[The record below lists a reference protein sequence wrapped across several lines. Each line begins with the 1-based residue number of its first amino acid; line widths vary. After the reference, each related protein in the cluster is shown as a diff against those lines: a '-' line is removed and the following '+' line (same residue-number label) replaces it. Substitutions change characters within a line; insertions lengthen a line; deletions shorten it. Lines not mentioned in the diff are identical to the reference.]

1 MELPYPDAKVA
12 ERLCIGGPCFYSTYN
27 AFCNSNV
34 LTMFILTKVV
44 PSIRQQLPDSAAI
57 VFGRAMLWVVYS
69 SVACNHISTDECR
82 DKVKSDLADSGI
94 QVEEGQNLI
103 IKMLV
108 IVSGDQ
114 GTVYI
119 DEMQPM
125 PGGVVLENSGAS
137 DAAMNVFDLGALQD
151 LCEC

>member
-1 MELPYPDAKVA
+1 
-12 ERLCIGGPCFYSTYN
+12 
-27 AFCNSNV
+27 
-34 LTMFILTKVV
+34 VV
-44 PSIRQQLPDSAAI
+44 PSIQQQLTGSAAI
-57 VFGRAMLWVVYS
+57 VLGRAMLWVVYS
-69 SVACNHISTDECR
+69 SVACNHRLTEYR
-82 DKVKSDLADSGI
+82 DKVKSDLADTGI
-94 QVEEGQNLI
+94 QVGEGQNPI
-103 IKMLV
+103 IKMPV

-119 DEMQPM
+119 DELQPM